1 MSWRACRGQ
10 GKFMGVGSL
19 LPSYGF
25 WQLPDQCTWQKVS
38 LPTEPSLQPSLHGFD
53 LTSPLP
59 AYSCAFHSNFRFKKG
74 KKILVYAT
82 VFPFNYHSHLQSSE
96 RASTLRSEES
106 LKAALTGKF
115 SKKDSLACDVKC
127 RDGCDVQ
134 TGQLIPRQLMKKWS
148 CGEQPVSAAEVY

>member
-1 MSWRACRGQ
+1 M
-10 GKFMGVGSL
+10 
-19 LPSYGF
+19 
-25 WQLPDQCTWQKVS
+25 
-38 LPTEPSLQPSLHGFD
+38 
-53 LTSPLP
+53 
-59 AYSCAFHSNFRFKKG
+59 
-74 KKILVYAT
+74 YAT

-106 LKAALTGKF
+106 LTGKF